1 MMADPASY
9 LANQLLQRLREL
21 ELILGEDAAGDAHDG
36 SKRRQE
42 LVAKILA
49 IQAGVTDWSLVQLVV
64 SALPTIS
71 PKREI
76 SDRERTEL
84 ADFLRRQLPLDN

>member
-21 ELILGEDAAGDAHDG
+21 ELILGEDAVGDVHEG